1 MVLPI
6 LIVTICLVSIKVNAS
21 EEIGKTAI
29 EIKNSIDLLA
39 SDTTKRKKL
48 TPPTP
53 PNLQTKVVNYTSI
66 SNSKEDGPAI
76 FNAPKIQKDVI
87 PSKSNDPIFY
97 TAEKPA
103 EFPGGSAGWVKY
115 LSKNLNVDLPV
126 KNRAPAGRY
135 TVVLNFVVKSNG
147 EVADVEAINNPGYG
161 TAAEAIRMIEKG
173 PKWIPAQQNGKKV
186 NYLMKQN
193 LVFVVSE

>member
-186 NYLMKQN
+186 NYLVKQN